1 MDHIKTVGQF
11 SKGTK
16 EQDAPATLFNKNLT
30 ANCRNREPEAANKY
44 ISYAYKSYILEFG
57 EVSGQRSLST
67 GPENPNLMT

>member
-1 MDHIKTVGQF
+1 MDHTKTVGQF

-16 EQDAPATLFNKNLT
+16 EQDAPASLFNKNLT
-30 ANCRNREPEAANKY
+30 ANCRNRGPEAANKY
-44 ISYAYKSYILEFG
+44 ISYAYKSYILG